1 MNSDPNM
8 LQRYA
13 PAERVNHWV
22 VAICF
27 VLLALSGLALFHPMF
42 WPLTALFGGGVWTR
56 ILHPYIGLLIALSF
70 IGLYFRFRSSNL
82 MTKNDREWL
91 KHSGEVISGDEHNL
105 PEQGKFNAGQKL
117 IFKLSALFI
126 VLLFLSG
133 LMMWRAYYTL
143 PVELIRIAVV
153 VHAASA
159 ALMIAL
165 ILVHIYAAIWVKG
178 SFGAMGQGVVS
189 RAWARQH
196 HRAWYR
202 QMTGK

>member
-8 LQRYA
+8 LQRFT

-70 IGLYFRFRSSNL
+70 IGLYFRFRSDNV
-82 MTKNDREWL
+82 MTPNDREWL
-91 KHSGEVISGDEHNL
+91 SRGKEVISGNERNL

-117 IFKLSALFI
+117 LFKLSALFI
-126 VLLFLSG
+126 VLLLLSG
-133 LMMWRAYYTL
+133 LVMWRAYYTL

-165 ILVHIYAAIWVKG
+165 ILIHIYAAIWVKG
-178 SFGAMGQGVVS
+178 SFGAMGFGLVS

-202 QMTGK
+202 QLTGK